1 MLLSI
6 DFNSTQQFKL
16 KKKLILGVEYIIQV
30 NFYLMKY
37 NTDQKNMILYV
48 KGDSVRNILDPR
60 CELIIIQIIIAFSYR
75 VQSVVD
81 EKGLML
87 SLLILAVLYE
97 SHNGDGTF

>member
-1 MLLSI
+1 
-6 DFNSTQQFKL
+6 
-16 KKKLILGVEYIIQV
+16 
-30 NFYLMKY
+30 MKY

-97 SHNGDGTF
+97 SHNGDGTFWFFFTSFLNDFIAHVRTTKDTTK